1 MLGVDS
7 SVFLIFTTRVDPNKW
22 VNSGEIDPFR
32 KISCG
37 IGIRFFNLDKR
48 VRTGEFQRLKKR
60 QESGNTIHTLVKA
73 PHCILPRLILAVKV
87 LVNKSLLI
95 EKLRKH

>member
-7 SVFLIFTTRVDPNKW
+7 CVFLIFTTRVDPNKW

-37 IGIRFFNLDKR
+37 IGIRFFNLTK
-48 VRTGEFQRLKKR
+48 
-60 QESGNTIHTLVKA
+60 ESGPENFKD
-73 PHCILPRLILAVKV
+73 
-87 LVNKSLLI
+87 
-95 EKLRKH
+95 